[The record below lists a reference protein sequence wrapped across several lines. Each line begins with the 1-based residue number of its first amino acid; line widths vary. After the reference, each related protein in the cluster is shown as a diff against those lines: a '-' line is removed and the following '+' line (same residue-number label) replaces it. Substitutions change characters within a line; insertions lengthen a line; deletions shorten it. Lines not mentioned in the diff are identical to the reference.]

1 MISLGDSGAELLQSS
16 LQWCGINKDQVGK
29 GIKGGDLHEDQ
40 EDYTGRCNSLTCI
53 SKIKHTHNAPTL
65 GLQDFTWKITC
76 AVKKATVGLW
86 PGGSRGANT
95 LVLSC
100 FSGTIIA
107 FKCFEVKYTLSFF
120 ENKNKMNK
128 LLVSASSLES
138 VPLIKYPIVLLYL
151 CRLFKTY
158 WMSYFHLFLHLFFI
172 FLDYSLD

>member
-1 MISLGDSGAELLQSS
+1 MWNQQRPTWQNNS
-16 LQWCGINKDQVGK
+16 
-29 GIKGGDLHEDQ
+29 IKGGDLHEDQ

-76 AVKKATVGLW
+76 AVKKAAVGLW

-100 FSGTIIA
+100 ISGTIIA

-151 CRLFKTY
+151 CRLIKTY
-158 WMSYFHLFLHLFFI
+158 
-172 FLDYSLD
+172 